1 MHPATLARKTLRGAL
16 VAVALLL
23 LPARPTF
30 AQG

>member
-1 MHPATLARKTLRGAL
+1 MHPVTLVRKTARGAL